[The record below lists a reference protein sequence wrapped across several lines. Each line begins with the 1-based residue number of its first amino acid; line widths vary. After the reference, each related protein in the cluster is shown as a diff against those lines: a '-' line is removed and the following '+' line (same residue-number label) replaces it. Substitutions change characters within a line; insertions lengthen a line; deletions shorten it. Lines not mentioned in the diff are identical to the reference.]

1 MPLPW
6 PREVQC
12 HLMELSQSS
21 SVEALGPQEALGQNW
36 LLRLGTPGGD
46 RRSRLLSGREQARH
60 AILSW
65 RLKRPYLIYS
75 LACATVMFGLLV
87 WNIVKG
93 IQNNWNLPQW
103 KHHRWEEVLEVTIG
117 LVIVLEVLL
126 TLRVLGV
133 RDFLANPWCVFDA
146 TVAVLTV
153 VSTGYGLEH
162 LGRQGEICEAQ
173 LPLLFLR
180 FVLQPARLLA
190 AVVSTWR
197 TRRMQLDA
205 HELRVDVR
213 NLSTNG
219 TRFQALQANSCCEEL
234 N

>member
-1 MPLPW
+1 MQTW
-6 PREVQC
+6 PSEVEC
-12 HLMELSQSS
+12 HLMEVSQPSLEVAPPEPS
-21 SVEALGPQEALGQNW
+21 NW
-36 LLRLGTPGGD
+36 LLRLGTPGG
-46 RRSRLLSGREQARH
+46 RFRLSCREQARH

-75 LACATVMFGLLV
+75 LACAALMLVLLV

-103 KHHRWEEVLEVTIG
+103 KHHRWEEICEVTIG
-117 LVIVLEVLL
+117 IAIVIEVAL

-133 RDFLANPWCVFDA
+133 RAFCANAWCVFDA
-146 TVAVLTV
+146 IVAALTV

-162 LGRQGEICEAQ
+162 LGREGEICEAQ

-190 AVVSTWR
+190 ALVSTWR
-197 TRRMQLDA
+197 TRRMQIDA
-205 HELRVDVR
+205 EELRVDFDVAPEAAG
-213 NLSTNG
+213 G
-219 TRFQALQANSCCEEL
+219 TRFEALQEL
-234 N
+234 S

>member
-1 MPLPW
+1 MEISRPPG
-6 PREVQC
+6 EVPPE
-12 HLMELSQSS
+12 HS
-21 SVEALGPQEALGQNW
+21 NW
-36 LLRLGTPGGD
+36 LLRLGTPRGS
-46 RRSRLLSGREQARH
+46 RSGLLSCREQARH

-75 LACATVMFGLLV
+75 LACAALMLALLV

-103 KHHRWEEVLEVTIG
+103 KHHRWEEILEVTVG
-117 LVIVLEVLL
+117 VAIVVEVLL

-133 RDFLANPWCVFDA
+133 RDFCANPWCVFDA
-146 TVAVLTV
+146 IVAVLTV
-153 VSTGYGLEH
+153 ISTGYGLEH

-190 AVVSTWR
+190 AVVQTWR
-197 TRRMQLDA
+197 TRRMQIDA
-205 HELRVDVR
+205 EELRVDV
-213 NLSTNG
+213 NMLSNNG
-219 TRFQALQANSCCEEL
+219 TRFEALQEL
-234 N
+234 S